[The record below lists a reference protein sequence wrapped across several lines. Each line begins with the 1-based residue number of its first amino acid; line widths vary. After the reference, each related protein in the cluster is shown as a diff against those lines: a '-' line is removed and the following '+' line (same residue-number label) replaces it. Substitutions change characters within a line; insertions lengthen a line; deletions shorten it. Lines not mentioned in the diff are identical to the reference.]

1 MVGSERLR
9 YGLAGHTVEEYE
21 TELDELW
28 AELKDPNSDVSQEAK
43 RRGIDVTPLRSLER
57 QEAIALETEEAAFG
71 VEVMLIVALAPLA
84 TEIVKASAPI
94 IKDLWFSVLRP
105 RILQKKGDH
114 VLPEE
119 DGT

>member
-1 MVGSERLR
+1 MEASEKIR
-9 YGLAGHTVEEYE
+9 YGMSGLTVQDYE
-21 TELDELW
+21 AELDELW

-43 RRGIDVTPLRSLER
+43 SRGIDVGPLRALDR
-57 QEAIALETEEAAFG
+57 QDAIALETEGGAFG
-71 VEVMLIVALAPLA
+71 VEVVLIVALAPLA
-84 TEIVKASAPI
+84 TELVKASAPI

-119 DGT
+119 NET